1 MTLSEDEVDYR
12 IFRVMC
18 KKLKQQLGDEAQKIM
33 DKIIEATYQHCVDTV
48 NSVNK
53 TYKEMQD
60 KITYEPLN
68 EVQLIETREFIN
80 KSPAKVE
87 ELTEI
92 LKETYLHFLMLEE
105 FSFTYQE
112 YDIEQFWYMKIWPL
126 KI

>member
-1 MTLSEDEVDYR
+1 
-12 IFRVMC
+12 
-18 KKLKQQLGDEAQKIM
+18 
-33 DKIIEATYQHCVDTV
+33 
-48 NSVNK
+48 
-53 TYKEMQD
+53 MQD

-105 FSFTYQE
+105 FSFTY
-112 YDIEQFWYMKIWPL
+112 
-126 KI
+126 

>member
-1 MTLSEDEVDYR
+1 
-12 IFRVMC
+12 
-18 KKLKQQLGDEAQKIM
+18 M

-105 FSFTYQE
+105 FSFTY
-112 YDIEQFWYMKIWPL
+112 
-126 KI
+126 